1 MLIKVT
7 IGNNDYTNYIEK
19 YFKQFIINYYY
30 YIDREYKEN
39 AQRWVPI
46 KISMEDML
54 QKAMYKQ
61 KDITKEDY
69 KTFKDYIR
77 QGLAA
82 YIYDKSGTTY
92 GEELIYA
99 NLQIDFV
106 DAIYDKDIITG
117 NDEVVVYVLQIGKYI
132 NY

>member
-1 MLIKVT
+1 MLIKAT
-7 IGNNDYTNYIEK
+7 MNDNDFTHYIEK

-30 YIDREYKEN
+30 YIDREYKDD
-39 AQRWVPI
+39 AQKWVPL
-46 KISMEDML
+46 KISMENKL

-61 KDITKEDY
+61 SKMDKNDY
-69 KTFKDYIR
+69 QIFKQYIR

-92 GEELIYA
+92 NEELIYA
-99 NLQIDFV
+99 DLQIDFV
-106 DAIYDKDIITG
+106 DAIYDKDIVMG
-117 NDEVVVYVLQIGKYI
+117 NDEVVIYVLQTGKYI